1 MVEVKISFR
10 FDGKNQEP
18 EFILS
23 GQMGWSLSVSYVKH
37 YINIMY
43 TIKYYLCLKTP
54 LYAIVKERARS
65 ISLKIAAERERE
77 RRGEK

>member
-23 GQMGWSLSVSYVKH
+23 GQMGRSLSVSYVKH

-43 TIKYYLCLKTP
+43 TIKYYLCLKTS